1 MTEEAQKVKQDLINL
16 ANNLDSAE
24 GVIILKGMNT
34 GDMND
39 FDMFYYEAN
48 PLLAILVLLATLSD
62 IYESALS
69 DMEFGLAKGEFTPE
83 ELKKMD
89 ATISNMLLKFNLLS
103 KDLYEESLERRK
115 TTRLKGIGNKAVEK
129 EEIKNDTK

>member
-1 MTEEAQKVKQDLINL
+1 MIEEAQKVKQDLLNL

-48 PLLAILVLLATLSD
+48 PFLAIPVLLSTLTD

-69 DMEFGLAKGEFTPE
+69 DMEFGLAKEEFTPE

-89 ATISNMLLKFNLLS
+89 ATISNMILKFNLLT
-103 KDLYEESLERRK
+103 KDLHEESLERRK
-115 TTRLKGIGNKAVEK
+115 TIQFKGIGNKAVEK
-129 EEIKNDTK
+129 EEN

>member
-1 MTEEAQKVKQDLINL
+1 MIEEAQKVKQDLLNL

-39 FDMFYYEAN
+39 FDMLYHEAN
-48 PLLAILVLLATLSD
+48 PLLAIPVLLATISD
-62 IYESALS
+62 IYELALS
-69 DMEFGLAKGEFTPE
+69 DMEFGLAKGKFSPE

-89 ATISNMLLKFNLLS
+89 ATISNMTLKFNLLI
-103 KDLYEESLERRK
+103 KDLHEESLERRK
-115 TTRLKGIGNKAVEK
+115 TIQFKGIGNKEVEK
-129 EEIKNDTK
+129 EEN

>member
-1 MTEEAQKVKQDLINL
+1 MIEEAQKVKQDLLNL

-39 FDMFYYEAN
+39 FDMFYYKAN
-48 PLLAILVLLATLSD
+48 PLLAIPVLLATLTD

-69 DMEFGLAKGEFTPE
+69 DMEFGLAKGEFTSE

-89 ATISNMLLKFNLLS
+89 ATISNMILKFNLLI
-103 KDLYEESLERRK
+103 KDLHEGSLERRK
-115 TTRLKGIGNKAVEK
+115 TIQFKGIGNKAVEK
-129 EEIKNDTK
+129 EEN